1 MRAVSVIRGGM
12 LPLPRANVDTDQI
25 MPKQFLKR
33 VERTGYGQYLFWDW
47 KRGADGQPDPE
58 FPFNQSRYRNA
69 KVLVAGPNF
78 GSGSSREHAPW
89 GLQDWGLEAIIAPSL
104 ADIFS
109 TNCTKIGLLPIQL
122 SSREVEILT
131 GLAQGQP
138 DSEITIDL
146 KRQTVRAPGLSTR
159 FEIDPF
165 TKWRMLNG
173 YDDIGLTLR
182 HTAEIDSFE
191 STRSPHLPSL
201 RREHAEKDGD
211 GMVPTPRPG
220 ALLPHLAPPG
230 PSSAPS

>member
-1 MRAVSVIRGGM
+1 MRAVSVISGAM

-33 VERTGYGQYLFWDW
+33 VERTGYGDFLFWDW
-47 KRGADGQPDPE
+47 KRTPSGELDPD
-58 FPFNQSRYRNA
+58 FAFNRPQYQNA

-89 GLQDWGLEAIIAPSL
+89 GLADWGFEAVIAPSL
-104 ADIFS
+104 ADIFR

-122 SSREVEILT
+122 PAPEVTLLIS
-131 GLAQGQP
+131 LAQERP
-138 DSEITIDL
+138 DSRITIDL
-146 KRQTVRAPGLSTR
+146 ESQTVKAPGVSTR

-182 HTAEIDSFE
+182 HLEDIDSFE
-191 STRSPHLPSL
+191 ATRSPLLPSL
-201 RREHAEKDGD
+201 
-211 GMVPTPRPG
+211 
-220 ALLPHLAPPG
+220 L
-230 PSSAPS
+230 